1 MMLGAMCP
9 AVLRRHL
16 RRVLICTMLIAVAGI
31 DPTQV
36 VAAPAETPQSFVD
49 DVASQ
54 VLKTMSQSPSEQ
66 ARETSFTKLLEEDF
80 DMPRISRFVLGR
92 YWTSASEQERS
103 DFRAIFEVYMARAYS
118 RRFGEYA
125 GETVKV
131 TGLRSEGNDATIVSS
146 EIIHQQGNPVKLD
159 WRIYKSGNDYRI
171 VDVSVEGVS
180 MVLTHKQE
188 FASIIERDGGGVTG
202 LIQAIRMK
210 LNSGSS
216 PQQ

>member
-1 MMLGAMCP
+1 
-9 AVLRRHL
+9 
-16 RRVLICTMLIAVAGI
+16 
-31 DPTQV
+31 
-36 VAAPAETPQSFVD
+36 
-49 DVASQ
+49 
-54 VLKTMSQSPSEQ
+54 MSQSPSEQ
-66 ARETSFTKLLEEDF
+66 MREASFTKVLEEDF

-92 YWTSASEQERS
+92 YWVSASEQERT

-131 TGLRSEGNDATIVSS
+131 TGLRSESNDATIVSS
-146 EIIHQQGNPVKLD
+146 EIIHQQGGPVKLD
-159 WRIYKSGNDYRI
+159 WRIYKSSNDYRI

-188 FASIIERDGGGVTG
+188 FASIIERDGGGVAG
-202 LIQAIRMK
+202 LIQAVQMK